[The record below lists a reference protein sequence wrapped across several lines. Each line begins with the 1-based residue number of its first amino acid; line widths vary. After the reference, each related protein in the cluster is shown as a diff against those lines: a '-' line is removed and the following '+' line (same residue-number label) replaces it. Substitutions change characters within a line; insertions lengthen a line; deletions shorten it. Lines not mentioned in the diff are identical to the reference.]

1 MKKLLLI
8 IAAAIAFASCS
19 DNDQVLSKQKM
30 ANILRDIH
38 ISDAVLNT
46 QRYSQNTFENLDSL
60 YLYKDVF
67 KKNDVSREEF
77 IHSLQYYSKYPRK
90 LDEIYT
96 MVVNELSA
104 QQTKMR
110 EDMEKKEKGK
120 AKTPK
125 PLK

>member
-8 IAAAIAFASCS
+8 IVAAIAFASCS
-19 DNDQVLSKQKM
+19 DNDKVISKRKM

-46 QRYSQNTFENLDSL
+46 QRYTQNSFENLDSL

-67 KKNDVSREEF
+67 EKNDVTRDEF
-77 IHSLQYYSKYPRK
+77 IYSLQYYSKYPRR

-96 MVVNELSA
+96 MVVNDLSS
-104 QQTKMR
+104 QQAKMR
-110 EDMEKKEKGK
+110 EDMEKKGK
-120 AKTPK
+120 ERTPK
-125 PLK
+125 RVE

>member
-8 IAAAIAFASCS
+8 IVAAIALASCS
-19 DNDQVLSKQKM
+19 DNDKVISKRKM

-46 QRYSQNTFENLDSL
+46 QRYTQNSFENLDSL

-67 KKNDVSREEF
+67 EKNDVTRDEF
-77 IHSLQYYSKYPRK
+77 IYSLQYYSKYPRR

-96 MVVNELSA
+96 MVVNDLSS
-104 QQTKMR
+104 QQAKMR
-110 EDMEKKEKGK
+110 EDMEKKGK
-120 AKTPK
+120 ERTPK
-125 PLK
+125 RVE